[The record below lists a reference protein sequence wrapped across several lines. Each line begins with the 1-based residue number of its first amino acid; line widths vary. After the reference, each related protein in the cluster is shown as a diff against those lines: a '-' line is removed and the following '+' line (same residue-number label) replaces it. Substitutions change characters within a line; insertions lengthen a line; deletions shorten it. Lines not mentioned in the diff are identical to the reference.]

1 MGIFK
6 SAEESWNS
14 AKQAVNRTVDKW
26 GVQPNMGST
35 RSGETVTSF
44 KNKDNTE
51 KYNVSSHSY
60 PDDLLD
66 DTQSYGGNYVIF
78 YINVATDSKL
88 AQSLSEQD
96 FVSDITPRDRGD
108 LIAQNLTKDKL
119 FAGAAA
125 LNVGGAVLGKALGAG
140 GAGAT
145 AAGLATVGA
154 GATALMAKS
163 ATRAQRRLKTA
174 IAMHVPNQLSIRYG
188 MQWNEEDTGA
198 LQMATT
204 AATEISAALTAGG
217 DAKNLAEPAKAII
230 TNLALSKGPN
240 AAGMSAA
247 TGMAANPK
255 KEQIFKG
262 VDYRSFT
269 FDYQFFPRDAKEAQ
283 NVLAIIYQFK
293 YHMHPEFK
301 DNNNF
306 IYIYPSEFDIFYYQN
321 GSENMNL
328 HRHTSCVLTEMN
340 VNYTPNG
347 AFTTFA
353 NGMPTQ
359 INVTMNFKELA
370 LLTKDKVKDGL

>member
-1 MGIFK
+1 MGIQDT
-6 SAEESWNS
+6 WNS
-14 AKQAVNRTVDKW
+14 AKQSLNATVDKW
-26 GVQPNMGST
+26 AVKPNMGST
-35 RSGETVTSF
+35 RGDTITSF
-44 KNKDNTE
+44 SGGEDK

-60 PDDLLD
+60 PSDLMSATGD
-66 DTQSYGGNYVIF
+66 YGGNYVIF
-78 YINVATDSKL
+78 YINVAVDSKL

-96 FVSDITPRDRGD
+96 FVNDITPRDRGD

-125 LNVGGAVLGKALGAG
+125 LNVGGAVLGKALGVGG
-140 GAGAT
+140 GASAT

-154 GATALMAKS
+154 GATALMAAS

-188 MQWNEEDTGA
+188 MQWSEDDTGA
-198 LQMATT
+198 LAMATT
-204 AATEISAALTAGG
+204 AATELAAAVSKNG
-217 DAKNLAEPAKAII
+217 DAKNLSEPAKAII

-247 TGMAANPK
+247 TGLAANPK

-262 VDYRSFT
+262 VDFRSFT
-269 FDYQFFPRDAKEAQ
+269 FDYQFFPRDPVEAQ
-283 NVLAIIYQFK
+283 NVLNIIYEFK

-328 HRHTSCVLTEMN
+328 HRHTSCVLTELN

>member
-1 MGIFK
+1 MGIQDT
-6 SAEESWNS
+6 WNS
-14 AKQAVNRTVDKW
+14 AKQSLNATVDKW
-26 GVQPNMGST
+26 AVKPNMGST
-35 RSGETVTSF
+35 RGDTITSF
-44 KNKDNTE
+44 SGGEDK

-60 PDDLLD
+60 PSDLMAASGD
-66 DTQSYGGNYVIF
+66 YGGNYVIF
-78 YINVATDSKL
+78 YINVAVDSKL

-96 FVSDITPRDRGD
+96 FVNDITPRDRGD

-154 GATALMAKS
+154 GATALMAAS

-188 MQWNEEDTGA
+188 MQWNEDDTGA
-198 LQMATT
+198 LAMATT
-204 AATEISAALTAGG
+204 AATELMSAVKNK
-217 DAKNLAEPAKAII
+217 DAKNLSEPAKAII

-240 AAGMSAA
+240 ASGMSAA
-247 TGMAANPK
+247 TGLAANPK

-269 FDYQFFPRDAKEAQ
+269 FDYQFFPRSPEEAQ
-283 NVLAIIYQFK
+283 NILNIIYEFK

-321 GSENMNL
+321 GQENMNL
-328 HRHTSCVLTEMN
+328 HRHTSCVLTELN

>member
-1 MGIFK
+1 MGILK

-26 GVQPNMGST
+26 AVQPNMGST
-35 RSGETVTSF
+35 RNIKRADGQAYDGV
-44 KNKDNTE
+44 E

-66 DTQSYGGNYVIF
+66 DTKSYGGNYVIF
-78 YINVATDSKL
+78 YINVAVDSKL
-88 AQSLSEQD
+88 AKSLSEQD
-96 FVSDITPRDRGD
+96 FVSNITPRDRGD

-125 LNVGGAVLGKALGAG
+125 LNVGGAVLGKALGVGG
-140 GAGAT
+140 GASAT

-154 GATALMAKS
+154 GATALMAAS

-188 MQWNEEDTGA
+188 MQWSEDDTGA
-198 LQMATT
+198 LAMATT
-204 AATEISAALTAGG
+204 AATELMSAVKNK
-217 DAKNLAEPAKAII
+217 DAKNLSEPAKAII
-230 TNLALSKGPN
+230 TNIALSKGPN

-247 TGMAANPK
+247 TGLAANPK

-262 VDYRSFT
+262 VDFRSFT

-283 NVLAIIYQFK
+283 NVLKIIYEFK

-321 GSENMNL
+321 GQENMNI
-328 HRHTSCVLTEMN
+328 HRHTSCVLKELN

-347 AFTTFA
+347 AFTTFD

-359 INVTMNFKELA
+359 INVTMNFQELA

>member
-1 MGIFK
+1 MGIQDT
-6 SAEESWNS
+6 WNS
-14 AKQAVNRTVDKW
+14 AKQAVNATVDKW
-26 GVQPNMGST
+26 AVKPDMGST
-35 RSGETVTSF
+35 RGSTVTTF
-44 KNKDNTE
+44 NNQEDK

-60 PDDLLD
+60 PSDLMSATGD
-66 DTQSYGGNYVIF
+66 YGGNYVIF
-78 YINVATDSKL
+78 YINVAVDSKL

-140 GAGAT
+140 GASAT

-154 GATALMAKS
+154 GATALMAAS
-163 ATRAQRRLKTA
+163 ATRSQRRLKTA

-188 MQWNEEDTGA
+188 MQWNEDDTGA
-198 LQMATT
+198 LAMATT
-204 AATEISAALTAGG
+204 AATELMAAVKNK
-217 DAKNLAEPAKAII
+217 DAKNLTEPAKAII

-247 TGMAANPK
+247 TGLAANPK

-262 VDYRSFT
+262 VDFRSFT
-269 FDYQFFPRDAKEAQ
+269 FDYQFFPRDTVEAQ
-283 NVLAIIYQFK
+283 NVLNIIKQFK
-293 YHMHPEFK
+293 YHMHPEFAK
-301 DNNNF
+301 DSGNF

-321 GSENMNL
+321 GAENRNL
-328 HRHTSCVLTEMN
+328 HRHTSCVLTELN

-370 LLTKDKVKDGL
+370 LLTKDKIEDGL

>member
-1 MGIFK
+1 MGILK

-26 GVQPNMGST
+26 AVQPNMGST
-35 RSGETVTSF
+35 RGATITSFSGESD
-44 KNKDNTE
+44 K

-66 DTQSYGGNYVIF
+66 DTKSYGGNYVIF
-78 YINVATDSKL
+78 YINVAVDSKL

-96 FVSDITPRDRGD
+96 FVNDITPRDRGD

-125 LNVGGAVLGKALGAG
+125 LNVGGAVLGKALGVGG
-140 GAGAT
+140 GASAT

-154 GATALMAKS
+154 GATALMAAS

-188 MQWNEEDTGA
+188 MQWSEDDTGA
-198 LQMATT
+198 LAMATT
-204 AATEISAALTAGG
+204 AATELMSAVKNK
-217 DAKNLAEPAKAII
+217 DAKNLSEPAKAII
-230 TNLALSKGPN
+230 TNIALSKGPN

-247 TGMAANPK
+247 TGLAANPK

-262 VDYRSFT
+262 VDFRSFT

-283 NVLAIIYQFK
+283 NVLKIIYEFK

-321 GSENMNL
+321 GAENMNL

-347 AFTTFA
+347 AFTTFD

>member
-1 MGIFK
+1 MGIQDT
-6 SAEESWNS
+6 WNS
-14 AKQAVNRTVDKW
+14 AKQAVNATVDKW
-26 GVQPNMGST
+26 AVQPNMGST
-35 RSGETVTSF
+35 RNIKRADGQPYDGV
-44 KNKDNTE
+44 E
-51 KYNVSSHSY
+51 KYSVSSHSY
-60 PDDLLD
+60 PSDLMSA
-66 DTQSYGGNYVIF
+66 TGSYGGNYVIF
-78 YINVATDSKL
+78 YINVAVDSKL
-88 AQSLSEQD
+88 AQSLSDQD
-96 FVSDITPRDRGD
+96 FVDNITPRDRGD
-108 LIAQNLTKDKL
+108 LIAQNLTKGKL

-140 GAGAT
+140 GASAT
-145 AAGLATVGA
+145 AAGLSTVGA
-154 GATALMAKS
+154 GAVALMAKS

-188 MQWNEEDTGA
+188 MQWGDQDTGA

-204 AATEISAALTAGG
+204 ASTELAAALSAKG
-217 DAKNLAEPAKAII
+217 DAKNLTEPAKAII

-247 TGMAANPK
+247 TGLAANPK
-255 KEQIFKG
+255 KEQIFSG

-269 FDYQFFPRDAKEAQ
+269 FDYQFFPRSPEEAQ
-283 NVLAIIYQFK
+283 NVLNIIREFK

-321 GSENMNL
+321 GAENMNI
-328 HRHTSCVLTEMN
+328 HRHTSCVLKDMN
-340 VNYTPNG
+340 INYTPNG

-359 INVTMNFKELA
+359 INVTMNFQELA
-370 LLTKDKVKDGL
+370 LLTKDKIKDGL